1 MKKNNALADK
11 TTAFAIRIVKCC
23 KYLQEDRKE
32 YIMSNQIL
40 RSGTSIGA
48 NIHEGIYAQ
57 SRADFVSKMSIS
69 LKEASETSYWLDL
82 LHKTDYLSD
91 VMFDSLK
98 IEMDEIMRIIISS
111 IKTAKKNVE

>member
-1 MKKNNALADK
+1 MNKENALADK
-11 TTAFAIRIVKCC
+11 STMFAIRIVNCC
-23 KYLQEDRKE
+23 KTLQEVRKE

-57 SRADFVSKMSIS
+57 SRADFVNKMGIS
-69 LKEASETSYWLDL
+69 LKEASETSYWLNI

-91 VMFDSLK
+91 KEYESLK
-98 IEMDEIMRIIISS
+98 SEIDELLRIIISS

>member
-1 MKKNNALADK
+1 MKKDNALADK

-69 LKEASETSYWLDL
+69 LKEASETEYWLEL
-82 LHKTDYLSD
+82 LHESDYIDDRAFQSIYNDCQELI
-91 VMFDSLK
+91 K
-98 IEMDEIMRIIISS
+98 ILVS
-111 IKTAKKNVE
+111 ITKKQHMKGE